1 MAKKKKSSSN
11 TQEVQNAAKT
21 LFANIRFMSPDAPLK
36 TIVLT
41 SSVPN
46 EGKSSTSVEL
56 AKAVATSGKRTLLVE
71 GDMRRRALAN
81 MLGVRA
87 SAGVYSVLTNQVPLE
102 QAIVATKTNDLFF
115 LDVEPNIPNPA
126 DILSSKSYAA
136 LVRNM
141 EQRFD
146 YVIFDTPPVGTF
158 VDAAVLSALVDGT
171 VLVVKPGGAKR
182 EEVLRAY
189 DQLKTAGAN
198 VIGTCATFVEG
209 TGSEYY
215 YAYYTEGGKRV
226 KKGDRIDGPAMPS
239 PMGARAAAPAP
250 QPHAVAQPQ
259 AARAAASAAA
269 QASRSNTPRV
279 SREDLRKT
287 GEELRNMGSHGV
299 GGRR

>member
-21 LFANIRFMSPDAPLK
+21 LFANIRFMSPDAPIK
-36 TIVLT
+36 SIVLT
-41 SSVPN
+41 STVPN
-46 EGKSSTSVEL
+46 EGKTTTSVEL
-56 AKAVATSGKRTLLVE
+56 AKAIATSGKRTLLVE
-71 GDMRRRALAN
+71 ADMRRRSVAN
-81 MLGVRA
+81 MIGCRA
-87 SAGVYSVLTNQVPLE
+87 SSGVYSVLTNQVPLE
-102 QAIVATKTNDLFF
+102 QAIVATKTNDLYF

-239 PMGARAAAPAP
+239 PMGARAANPTAA
-250 QPHAVAQPQ
+250 QAAQPQ
-259 AARAAASAAA
+259 AARPAAAPAAA

-279 SREDLRKT
+279 SREELRKT
-287 GEELRNMGSHGV
+287 GEDLRNMGSHGV

>member
-1 MAKKKKSSSN
+1 
-11 TQEVQNAAKT
+11 
-21 LFANIRFMSPDAPLK
+21 
-36 TIVLT
+36 
-41 SSVPN
+41 
-46 EGKSSTSVEL
+46 
-56 AKAVATSGKRTLLVE
+56 
-71 GDMRRRALAN
+71 
-81 MLGVRA
+81 
-87 SAGVYSVLTNQVPLE
+87 
-102 QAIVATKTNDLFF
+102 
-115 LDVEPNIPNPA
+115 
-126 DILSSKSYAA
+126 
-136 LVRNM
+136 M

-189 DQLKTAGAN
+189 DQLQTAGAN

-239 PMGARAAAPAP
+239 PMGARAASPAAAQAP
-250 QPHAVAQPQ
+250 QPQ
-259 AARAAASAAA
+259 AARVAAPVAPAG
-269 QASRSNTPRV
+269 RSNTPRV
-279 SREDLRKT
+279 SREELHKT